1 MPMRRDAPR
10 IHPNRQHLTGR
21 SRMRIALCAVA
32 GAAAVL
38 GAAPAL
44 AASGDAPGDLDPTF
58 GAGGKVTTVFGGDSR
73 AYALVLQPNGKL
85 VAAGVGPNR
94 FALARYNPDGSL
106 DTSFGAGGKVTTPIG
121 AANALVL
128 QPDGKLVAAGSNY
141 ISPSDFVLVRYNPN
155 GSLDTSFGVGG
166 KVTTAIGDGAD
177 RRHARAFALALQP
190 DGKLVAAGE
199 PDFTLVR
206 YRDGSLDTSF
216 GVSGK
221 VTTSDGV
228 LVVANA
234 LALQPDGKLV
244 AAGRGWTGSTGFE
257 SALVRYNPDGSFDT
271 SFGVGGKVT
280 TDTGESGGAHAL
292 ALQPDGKL
300 VAAGSG
306 LIRYKPDGSLD
317 TSFGVGGK
325 VRASGGQYAVVLQP
339 DGKVVTAGALWTG
352 SYAVFSLARYMGS
365 AGCNGLVPTIV
376 GASGRDVLTG
386 TSGDDVIVG
395 LGGNDTIRGGG
406 GNDSICGGAWGDVL
420 RGGPGN
426 DYLDGGD
433 GNDTVGFERSP
444 AGVSASLATGSASG
458 EGSDTLVADENLS
471 GSSFD
476 DALSGDTGTN
486 ILEGRSGS
494 DTFVGG
500 GGSDTVSFR
509 QLSAAVDANLGTGTA
524 SGQGA
529 DTLNGFANLIG
540 SGGNDTLRG
549 DGGDNMLMGWGGDD
563 LLAGGSGRDS
573 ADFSRLHSAVD
584 ANLATGTATGQGS
597 DTLSGIENLEGSEL
611 ADTLSGDDGN
621 NVLEGR
627 AGNDALE
634 GGPGSDTA
642 SFRRLPAA
650 VDANLSTGTA
660 AGQGSDT
667 LSGIENLLGSG
678 RSDHLSGNAG
688 DNFLSGG
695 QGNDQ
700 LLGSGGADTLR
711 GGPGNDALNG
721 GDGVDAADY
730 ADALLPVTVDLGS
743 GSAGGLGSDSLVGIE
758 DAYGGWGEDTLT
770 GDGGPNTLWGQA
782 GDDFLYGLPG
792 TDAMDGGP
800 DTDTCT
806 TGENI
811 SSCP

>member
-85 VAAGVGPNR
+85 VAAGVGPNG
-94 FALARYNPDGSL
+94 FVLVRYNPDGSL
-106 DTSFGAGGKVTTPIG
+106 DTSFGGDGKVTTAIG
-121 AANALVL
+121 FGAEANALAL
-128 QPDGKLVAAGSNY
+128 QPDGKLVAAGT
-141 ISPSDFVLVRYNPN
+141 SDIEDSTTVGPQFALVRYNPD

-244 AAGRGWTGSTGFE
+244 AAGMGWTGSTGFE

-325 VRASGGQYAVVLQP
+325 VTTAIGDGAYAVVL
-339 DGKVVTAGALWTG
+339 
-352 SYAVFSLARYMGS
+352 
-365 AGCNGLVPTIV
+365 
-376 GASGRDVLTG
+376 
-386 TSGDDVIVG
+386 
-395 LGGNDTIRGGG
+395 
-406 GNDSICGGAWGDVL
+406 
-420 RGGPGN
+420 
-426 DYLDGGD
+426 
-433 GNDTVGFERSP
+433 
-444 AGVSASLATGSASG
+444 
-458 EGSDTLVADENLS
+458 
-471 GSSFD
+471 
-476 DALSGDTGTN
+476 
-486 ILEGRSGS
+486 
-494 DTFVGG
+494 
-500 GGSDTVSFR
+500 
-509 QLSAAVDANLGTGTA
+509 
-524 SGQGA
+524 
-529 DTLNGFANLIG
+529 
-540 SGGNDTLRG
+540 
-549 DGGDNMLMGWGGDD
+549 
-563 LLAGGSGRDS
+563 
-573 ADFSRLHSAVD
+573 
-584 ANLATGTATGQGS
+584 
-597 DTLSGIENLEGSEL
+597 
-611 ADTLSGDDGN
+611 
-621 NVLEGR
+621 
-627 AGNDALE
+627 
-634 GGPGSDTA
+634 
-642 SFRRLPAA
+642 
-650 VDANLSTGTA
+650 
-660 AGQGSDT
+660 
-667 LSGIENLLGSG
+667 
-678 RSDHLSGNAG
+678 
-688 DNFLSGG
+688 
-695 QGNDQ
+695 
-700 LLGSGGADTLR
+700 
-711 GGPGNDALNG
+711 
-721 GDGVDAADY
+721 
-730 ADALLPVTVDLGS
+730 
-743 GSAGGLGSDSLVGIE
+743 
-758 DAYGGWGEDTLT
+758 
-770 GDGGPNTLWGQA
+770 
-782 GDDFLYGLPG
+782 
-792 TDAMDGGP
+792 
-800 DTDTCT
+800 
-806 TGENI
+806 
-811 SSCP
+811 